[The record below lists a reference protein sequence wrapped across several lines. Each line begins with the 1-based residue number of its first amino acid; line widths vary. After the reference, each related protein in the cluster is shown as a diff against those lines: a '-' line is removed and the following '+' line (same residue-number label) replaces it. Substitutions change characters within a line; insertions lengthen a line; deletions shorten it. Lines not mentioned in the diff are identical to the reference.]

1 MPVRHATLNQ
11 LKIFQI
17 LSREQSISATAKVM
31 HLTAPAVSI
40 QVKQLAEAAEQPLI
54 EQIGKKIYLT
64 QAGEEVAKACDDIFE
79 RIEHLSQDL
88 ASLQDMVTGTIRV
101 SIITTAN
108 YFIPRL
114 LGEFSEKHEGIEVML
129 FVGNREAV
137 FDRLR
142 SNEDDLY
149 ILGQPPTDIKVEHYM
164 FAPNPIIAIAHPSH
178 PLAQNSLINPEEL
191 ANYPFILREQ
201 GSGTRRTTEQFFKKH
216 DVPLKVR
223 MELGSN
229 EAVKQSVIAKLGM
242 SFVAGTSVRNEL
254 RLGDLVE
261 LNIKGLP
268 LQREWHV
275 MHPKNKILSPAAKEF
290 KNFLINAYED
300 E

>member
-1 MPVRHATLNQ
+1 MAIRHATLNQ

-17 LSREQSISATAKVM
+17 LSREQSISATAKVL

-40 QVKQLAEAAEQPLI
+40 QMKQLAESAEQPLI

-101 SIITTAN
+101 AIITTAN
-108 YFIPRL
+108 YFVPRL
-114 LGEFSEKHEGIEVML
+114 LGEFSESHEGIEVML

-142 SNEDDLY
+142 NNEDDLY
-149 ILGQPPTDIKVEHYM
+149 VLGQPPTDIKVENYM
-164 FAPNPIIAIAHPSH
+164 FAPNPIIAIAHPGH
-178 PLAQNSLINPEEL
+178 TLAKKSLVDPKEL
-191 ANYPFILREQ
+191 ANHPFIMREQ
-201 GSGTRRTTEQFFKKH
+201 GSGTRRTIEQFFKQH
-216 DVPLKVR
+216 DVPVKVR

-268 LQREWHV
+268 LRREWHV
-275 MHPKNKILSPAAKEF
+275 MYPKNKILSPAAKAF
-290 KNFLINAYED
+290 RNFLIAAFEGQ
-300 E
+300 